1 MLNPKA
7 ASTISS
13 VSISSLIDWAR
24 WVQHHAKTVSEVCT
38 GLIDA
43 LEEIERYRLDARE
56 GVKPLDWERFLSKLN
71 DRQPDLAKRLT
82 GVKLD
87 RFSLGRLAIRVDG
100 DMDYNYLSFQKDW
113 LAEYLQDAF
122 GATFKIKIRRLTD

>member
-7 ASTISS
+7 DSTISS
-13 VSISSLIDWAR
+13 VSISSLKDWAR
-24 WVQHHAKTVSEVCT
+24 WVQHHAETASEVCT
-38 GLIDA
+38 GLIEA

-56 GVKPLDWERFLSKLN
+56 GVKPLDWGRFLRQLEAK
-71 DRQPDLAKRLT
+71 QPDLAKRLA

-100 DMDYNYLSFQKDW
+100 DTDYNVLSFKKDW